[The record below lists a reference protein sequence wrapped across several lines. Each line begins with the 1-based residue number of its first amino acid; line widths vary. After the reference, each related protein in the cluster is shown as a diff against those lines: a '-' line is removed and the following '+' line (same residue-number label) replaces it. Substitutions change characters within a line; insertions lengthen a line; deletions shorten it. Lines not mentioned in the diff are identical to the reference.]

1 MNPNSSSTNAEE
13 AMKST
18 ADSVGA
24 LATKIQDTVK
34 QTQARLTELQHDL
47 MDKTKYAARSTDD
60 YVHEKPWSAVC
71 AAVSAGFVLGLI
83 IGRR

>member
-1 MNPNSSSTNAEE
+1 MNPNSTSSDAEE

-18 ADSVGA
+18 ADSVGD
-24 LATKIQDTVK
+24 LAGKVQETIR
-34 QTQARLTELQHDL
+34 QTQARLNEFQRELV
-47 MDKTKYAARSTDD
+47 DKTKYAAQSTDS

-71 AAVSAGFVLGLI
+71 AAVGAGFVLGLL